1 MQDLFSKVYPNH
13 ELLMSTLCRWAGYGF
28 TPPSSIMSLNHSR
41 FTMAT
46 NMIPPCIVSMI
57 HPPFHG
63 TGEYNIVKE
72 TLPIRP
78 NCSTCQNLLLLQL
91 YEVEVVHV
99 EVVVLI
105 FN

>member
-1 MQDLFSKVYPNH
+1 
-13 ELLMSTLCRWAGYGF
+13 
-28 TPPSSIMSLNHSR
+28 
-41 FTMAT
+41 
-46 NMIPPCIVSMI
+46 MI